1 MRLISVGEILW
12 DVIGGQEHLGGAPL
26 NLSVHASRLGHDV
39 SVVSA
44 VGTDQRGDRALE
56 AISGLGLSVDQ
67 VQRSDEWPTGIV
79 TVTVA
84 DDGQPEFEIHRPA
97 AYDSIKLDKLALER
111 LAASNPDCVCF
122 GTLLSMYPRG
132 RNVLFE
138 AMDALPRARRFYDV
152 NLRPKS
158 FTPDLVLELLG
169 RANVVK
175 LNQDEVHS
183 LDRMFKGSN
192 RTLQE
197 FCRDHATRFGW
208 ESVCVTQGELG
219 CAILVRDEY
228 MEVPGYRV
236 QVADTVGAGDAF
248 SAAFLHGLNA
258 GWPAAQIGDFANRL
272 GAFVASRPG
281 GTAPWSIDEIQAL
294 SRSSQRDGIQATLL
308 DG

>member
-1 MRLISVGEILW
+1 MRLISIGEILW
-12 DVIGGQEHLGGAPL
+12 DVIGGEEHLGGALL

-39 SVVSA
+39 SLVTA
-44 VGTDQRGDRALE
+44 VGVDQRGDRALE
-56 AISGLGLSVDQ
+56 AMSGLGLSIDM

-97 AYDSIKLDKLALER
+97 AYDSIKLDTSALER
-111 LAASNPDCVCF
+111 LAAWNADWVCY

-132 RNVLFE
+132 RNVLFDT
-138 AMDALPRARRFYDV
+138 MDALPRARRFYDV

-158 FTPDLVLELLG
+158 FTPELVLALLG
-169 RANVVK
+169 RATVVK

-183 LDRMFKGSN
+183 LEVMFHGST
-192 RTLQE
+192 RTVE
-197 FCRDHATRFGW
+197 DFCRDHVARFGW
-208 ESVCVTQGELG
+208 EAVCVTRGELG
-219 CAILVRDEY
+219 CAILARDQY
-228 MEVPGYRV
+228 VEVLGYGV

-272 GAFVASRPG
+272 GALVASRSG
-281 GTAPWSIDEIQAL
+281 GAAPWTIEEVEVL
-294 SRSSQRDGIQATLL
+294 SRPG
-308 DG
+308 